1 MVLKGK
7 GKNFVR
13 ALSWSVLQSA
23 VKVVGNFT
31 MGKLVALWFGP
42 AGLAMVGQFQN
53 LFFLQQS
60 ATGGAVQNGVIQGVA
75 HSETDHQQQRLV
87 IESGAAITF
96 LLTLLFSGIWIFG
109 SVWIRGHWLANDF
122 PPLVYYFLPVSL
134 VFSSGFFL
142 VSGYFSALKNYQS
155 NAWINIIQSVS
166 TVALFAVF
174 GKIWGIYGACFG
186 LLLGQIPAVIWGFR
200 AFKKFFSVRLSLRWP
215 KKQENG
221 MWNFALLALYS
232 AIATQLNQLL
242 IRTHLTDQFSE
253 VQAGYWEALQRIS
266 NLWVPVVSVLFTSLF
281 LPRLTQRKLR
291 NEFMKDTFLTVV
303 AAGGLVFLF
312 SVSVFGVKEWLME
325 WLFSKEFTSAKDMMG
340 LHLMGDVLKA
350 MTWSFAYALLSRK
363 KSIALLVIDL
373 LFNVLYYGLVVFL
386 SNHGDWTGAILAY
399 PLAMVVNLCAT
410 IGFWA
415 VILTKQ
421 PISHE

>member
-13 ALSWSVLQSA
+13 ALGWSVLQSA

-31 MGKLVALWFGP
+31 MGKLVAIWFGP
-42 AGLAMVGQFQN
+42 AGLAIVGQFQN

-75 HSETDHQQQRLV
+75 HADSNEEEQKVV
-87 IESGAAITF
+87 IESGAAITMA
-96 LLTLLFSGIWIFG
+96 LTILFSLLWVFG
-109 SVWIRGHWLANDF
+109 SVWIREHWLEENF
-122 PPLVYYFLPVSL
+122 PPLVYYFLPISL
-134 VFSSGFFL
+134 IFSSVFFL
-142 VSGYFSALKNYQS
+142 VSGYFSALKNYS
-155 NAWINIIQSVS
+155 INATINILQSVA
-166 TVALFAVF
+166 TVLFFAVF

-200 AFKKFFSVRLSLRWP
+200 YFKKKLSVSISLRWP
-215 KKQENG
+215 QKKENG

-242 IRTHLTDQFSE
+242 IRTHLTTEFSE

-291 NEFMKDTFLTVV
+291 GEFLKDTFLTVL

-312 SVSVFGVKEWLME
+312 AVSVFAVKDWLLQ
-325 WLFSKEFTSAKDMMG
+325 WLFSEEFSSAKHMIG
-340 LHLMGDVLKA
+340 LHLLGDVLKA

-386 SNHGDWTGAILAY
+386 TNQGDWTGAILAY
-399 PLAMVVNLCAT
+399 PLAMLVNLCAT

-421 PISHE
+421 PSSHE